1 MSRARRWLGLGAVG
15 ALSAL
20 LALGAST
27 VFWSRST
34 SGVHADPAP
43 TASRTQEALDAAQ
56 NLSLAFE
63 QVASTIRP
71 SVVSINS
78 TKRVH
83 NRQGQMGDMPFRE
96 FFGDDWYQ
104 RFFGPGRDFEARGL
118 GTGVIIGSD
127 GTILTNNHV
136 VDGADEVT
144 VQLADET
151 KFTAKVVGTDPK
163 TDLAVLRIDAKN
175 LQPAKLGD
183 SEALKI
189 GEWVLA
195 AGNPFGLTASI
206 SAGIVSAKGRN
217 DVGVADY
224 TDFIQTDAAINPG
237 NSGGPLVNLR
247 GEVVGINTAIYTQTG
262 GYMGIGFAIPMNM
275 AKTIMTSLIQEGR
288 VVRGWLGVQIQNLD
302 EDLAKSFRYEG
313 TDGVL
318 VSQVMP
324 RTPASQAGMQDEDII
339 TRFGGKK
346 VDNVTELRTL
356 VAATRPG
363 TSAEVEVWRD
373 GRNKT
378 LRVKVDEQESAESE
392 RPHAEPA
399 SLDLGLSVRT
409 LTPERARRA
418 GLEEET
424 DGVLVTE
431 VEPLS
436 AASKAGLREGDI
448 ILSVQGK
455 QVATVEAFDAAIA
468 KADLDSGAR
477 LAVRRGNGKQ
487 ILVLKSERNAP
498 RG

>member
-1 MSRARRWLGLGAVG
+1 MSRARRWLALGAVG

-27 VFWSRST
+27 ILSPRST
-34 SGVHADPAP
+34 PGVHADPTP
-43 TASRTQEALDAAQ
+43 LASRTQEALDAAQ
-56 NLSLAFE
+56 SLSLAFE
-63 QVASTIRP
+63 HVAASIRP
-71 SVVSINS
+71 SVVTINS
-78 TKRVH
+78 AKRVQ
-83 NRQGQMGDMPFRE
+83 NRQGPMGEMPYRD

-118 GTGVIIGSD
+118 GTGVIVSAD

-136 VDGADEVT
+136 VDGAVEVT
-144 VQLADET
+144 VRLADET
-151 KFTAKVVGTDPK
+151 KYIAKVVGTDPK
-163 TDLAVLRIDAKN
+163 TDLAVLRIEAKN
-175 LQPAKLGD
+175 LQPARLGD
-183 SEALKI
+183 SDALKI

-217 DVGVADY
+217 EVGIADY
-224 TDFIQTDAAINPG
+224 ADFIQTDATINPG

-262 GYMGIGFAIPMNM
+262 GSQGIGFAIPMNM
-275 AKTIMTSLIQEGR
+275 AKSIMTSLIQEGR

-302 EDLAKSFRYEG
+302 EDLAQSFRFEG

-324 RTPASQAGMQDEDII
+324 RTPAAQAGMKEEDII

-346 VDNVTELRTL
+346 VSSVTELRTL

-373 GRNKT
+373 GRSKT
-378 LRVKVDEQESAESE
+378 LRVKVDEQDSAENE
-392 RPHAEPA
+392 RPQAEPA

-409 LTPERARRA
+409 LTAERARRA
-418 GLEEET
+418 GLEELI
-424 DGVLVTE
+424 DGVLVTA

-436 AASKAGLREGDI
+436 PASKAGLREGDI

-455 QVATVEAFDAAIA
+455 EVATVEAFDAAIA
-468 KADLDSGAR
+468 KADLETGAR